1 MASSVYEEALADAK
15 KLREVTE
22 QNAKNAIIEAVAPK
36 IRKYIEMQLIG
47 ESSESDEL
55 DKEKDDENI
64 LTDIV
69 EDSVSESRHEDDE
82 FVLTQESA
90 ALLSKVMSAEKDLS
104 ATSTLGSVKEQLE
117 AISQKPPSAAKLEKL
132 RQLTK
137 VVEDAYDHLSDEKL
151 LEANR
156 KTIENDLNSIY
167 ETIAHIYNQSNVAL
181 AKVRVE
187 KLGSFKKSAMELT
200 EGSKLSGD
208 AKKAF
213 VKSCLTM
220 LSEAGSVYRVIGS
233 LGSFK
238 KESAELK
245 NEIKN
250 ISKEIWQMSKKQGK
264 VINEADV
271 MLRLNLPDDIE
282 LDPAML
288 NIDVLDAE
296 GNPVGEDGE
305 APVGDELSLDGGGLG
320 VEDEDAAGAGL
331 DSDLDAEV
339 PMGGEE
345 VPDEEEVELEGSAC
359 EGCDELE
366 EGLMGLKDDDVV
378 EISESMLRAELKKMR
393 EGKADDAKVLDDFGD
408 AKSLGDPWLDQSV
421 TTEGE
426 DLEETDEV
434 SLGEADEVAEVK
446 KEAVAYCKA
455 AKKELAETKRVLDV
469 TRKQL
474 AEINLF
480 NAKLLH
486 ANRVLQANGLTQRQK
501 VRVIEAL
508 DKARTLREVKLLY
521 KSLTESIGER
531 DNGALKES
539 ATAKRVMGSASRP
552 TKPAATNINESVETD
567 RWATLAG
574 LKD

>member
-15 KLREVTE
+15 KLREVAE

-36 IRKYIEMQLIG
+36 IRKYIETQLMG
-47 ESSESDEL
+47 ESVDLEEL
-55 DKEKDDENI
+55 DKEDDSEDV
-64 LTDIV
+64 LTDIAEADV
-69 EDSVSESRHEDDE
+69 QESQDDE
-82 FVLTQESA
+82 YVLTQESA
-90 ALLSKVMSAEKDLS
+90 SLLSKVMSVEKNLNASTTLS
-104 ATSTLGSVKEQLE
+104 SVKEQLDVL
-117 AISQKPPSAAKLEKL
+117 SKQGPSATKLEKL

-137 VVEDAYDHLSDEKL
+137 VVEDAYEHLSSEKL
-151 LEANR
+151 LEASR
-156 KTIENDLNSIY
+156 KAVENDLNSIY
-167 ETIAHIYNQSNVAL
+167 ETIAHIYSQSSMAF
-181 AKVRVE
+181 AKARVE
-187 KLGSFKKSAMELT
+187 KLRGFKESAIGLT
-200 EGSKLSGD
+200 ENTKLDGG

-220 LSEAGSVYRVIGS
+220 LSEAGSVYRVVGS
-233 LGSFK
+233 LDSFK

-245 NEIKN
+245 NEIRS

-264 VINEADV
+264 VMNEADV

-296 GNPVGEDGE
+296 GNPVGEEGAEGE
-305 APVGDELSLDGGGLG
+305 LPADLSLDGAGVDGG
-320 VEDEDAAGAGL
+320 EDGAAASLDGDIDAAAPVDGVGAE
-331 DSDLDAEV
+331 D
-339 PMGGEE
+339 
-345 VPDEEEVELEGSAC
+345 EEVELEGSAC
-359 EGCDELE
+359 EGCDELD
-366 EGLMGLKDDDVV
+366 EGSMSFDDNDVV
-378 EISESMLRAELKKMR
+378 EISESMLRAELKRMR

-426 DLEETDEV
+426 DLEEAGEV
-434 SLGEADEVAEVK
+434 SLGESEAVADVK

-455 AKKELAETKRVLDV
+455 AKSELAETKRVLDV

-521 KSLTESIGER
+521 KSLTESISER

-539 ATAKRVMGSASRP
+539 TTGKKVMGSASRP
-552 TKPAATNINESVETD
+552 TKPAAANINESVETD

-574 LKD
+574 LKE